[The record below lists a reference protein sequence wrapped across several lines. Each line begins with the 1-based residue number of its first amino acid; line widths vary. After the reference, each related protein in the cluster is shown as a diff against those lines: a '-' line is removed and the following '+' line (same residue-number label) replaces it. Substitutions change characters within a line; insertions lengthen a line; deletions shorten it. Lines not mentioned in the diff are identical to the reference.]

1 MHIFLTGGT
10 GFLGSNFLNYLTDK
24 KVFVTALKREA
35 ESKTK
40 IALKK
45 EPEWI
50 IGSLDN
56 FEEKCLEN
64 KNLLVH
70 FAAHSAQPPYD
81 SLQNCIQKNVI
92 EPLNL
97 FEKAYDSG
105 IRKFL
110 ISGSCF
116 EYGLSANNHRFI
128 PPNAQLLPI
137 DTYPA
142 SKAIASIA
150 FIQWAI
156 EKEVSLSIKRLFYI
170 YGKGEKESRFYPS
183 LKNAAREGLDFEMS
197 KGEQIRDI
205 SEINHVISILYKEC
219 IRISNSKQN
228 DIRIENIGSGNNLS
242 IKDFASK
249 IWAQNKAKGKLIF
262 GKVPYRKREIMRYVP
277 QLNRTEIIKKFY

>member
-1 MHIFLTGGT
+1 MRIFLTGGT

-35 ESKTK
+35 GSKTK
-40 IALKK
+40 ISLKK

-56 FEEKCLEN
+56 FEEKYLKN

-92 EPLNL
+92 ESLNL
-97 FEKAYDSG
+97 FQKAYDSG

-110 ISGSCF
+110 VSGSCF
-116 EYGLSANNHRFI
+116 EYGLSANKHSFI
-128 PPNAQLLPI
+128 PPDAQLLPI

-197 KGEQIRDI
+197 NGEQIRDI

-219 IRISNSKQN
+219 IRISKSEQN
-228 DIRIENIGSGNNLS
+228 DIRIENIGSDKNLS

-249 IWAQNKAKGKLIF
+249 IWSENKAKGELLF

-277 QLNRTEIIKKFY
+277 KLNKTEIIKKFY